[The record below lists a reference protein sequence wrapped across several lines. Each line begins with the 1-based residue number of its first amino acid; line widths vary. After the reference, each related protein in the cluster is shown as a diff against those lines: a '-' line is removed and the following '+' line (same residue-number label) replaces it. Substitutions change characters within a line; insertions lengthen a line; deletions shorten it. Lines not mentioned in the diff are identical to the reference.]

1 MAFLQETVQK
11 ECEERF
17 ELTEAL
23 SEARKELLQLKMP
36 AGMWKSNIYVFS
48 TLFGL

>member
-1 MAFLQETVQK
+1 MTSVGQVQFLQDTVRK

-23 SEARKELLQLKMP
+23 SEARRELLSFKKP
-36 AGMWKSNIYVFS
+36 AGEFIVFRVR
-48 TLFGL
+48 L

>member
-1 MAFLQETVQK
+1 MVISLYQVKLLQETVHK

-23 SEARKELLQLKMP
+23 SAAKEELLHLKKP
-36 AGMWKSNIYVFS
+36 PGRVEIAYEI
-48 TLFGL
+48 